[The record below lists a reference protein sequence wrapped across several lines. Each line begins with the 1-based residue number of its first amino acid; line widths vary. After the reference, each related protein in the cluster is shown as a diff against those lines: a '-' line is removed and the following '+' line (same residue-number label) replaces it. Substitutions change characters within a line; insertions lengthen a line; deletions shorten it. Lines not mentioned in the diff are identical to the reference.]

1 MNRPPSR
8 IVFVRPASTYTG
20 AMTKGREIRCFD
32 YVNHPYARVRDAL
45 VANALAVFR
54 SATNAAASRA
64 SSVASQLRIDVGGI
78 EVGTDVEIAVREIEE
93 RAGDTPASPRTCLQL
108 EWEAAKRP
116 HLFPFMRAELAIYPL
131 TATETQLDFSGR
143 YEPPLG
149 PLGSA
154 MDSLVGHRV
163 AEVSVHRFVTD
174 VAAYLRTT
182 IGPASGP

>member
-1 MNRPPSR
+1 MS
-8 IVFVRPASTYTG
+8 
-20 AMTKGREIRCFD
+20 KGRDLRCFD

-45 VANALAVFR
+45 VANAIAVFR

-64 SSVASQLRIDVGGI
+64 HSVASQLRIEVGGI

-93 RAGDTPASPRTCLQL
+93 RTGDMSSSPRTCLQL

-116 HLFPFMRAELAIYPL
+116 YLFPFMRAELAIYPL
-131 TATETQLDFSGR
+131 TANETQLDFSGR

-149 PLGSA
+149 ALGKA
-154 MDSLVGHRV
+154 MDSIVGHRV

-174 VAAYLRTT
+174 VASYLRTA
-182 IGPASGP
+182 IGPA